1 MPPKPRGRG
10 SARARGGA
18 RGGSTAGRD
27 TGANSEGTEDAT
39 PQSTAPA
46 AATEGSAEPVVPKQ
60 EDSDAKPVVAG
71 ERAPATAESQD
82 VASTAVSAVA
92 SPQPG
97 TEAATRAPVQ
107 RLGSLQGSVPPSRS
121 ASPSVRGRGGAARGK
136 RGVKTPAFTGRR
148 SKEERDAIAKEQA
161 ARDRER
167 TKEQVAADKR
177 READAQRQA
186 RREANK
192 QKNARDRKN
201 NPNRGYSGFGAGSGS
216 RAERVKT
223 EDGGYGSS
231 GRSGGGGGGSG
242 GGVGSS
248 IKREDGGLES
258 SDDEDDVNVPRKDI
272 DLIEISSDEDENKS
286 ASAPTQ
292 RASRTALPVRIGR
305 REHQERT
312 FGINT
317 EASSETSAKIL
328 EQAESGGQSLQ
339 TAASDQVARK
349 PKAKS
354 KDVEV
359 TGSRKQFKGV
369 WHDSEDSDVAVK
381 TEPTS
386 DDEKMAG
393 AEQPAGKQEPSS
405 PGTERKPKLKKK
417 SIAEPILQT
426 DEDRAEWARYLA
438 NLHHIRAELGPEEVP
453 QVDGSGDVPMAD
465 AGNAEKKP
473 TVRDNNVYLFQIPP
487 LMPEV
492 EPPTIK
498 GEPSDPQP
506 PPPSAQPSSKPDTK
520 IKLEEGGFSDPAA
533 KVKEGARFGSGM
545 VGKLRVHASGRTTLD
560 WGGTSFELNP
570 GTKASF
576 LQEVASVEIR
586 PENERAAPEDAGD
599 ATSLGRVKGK
609 FVVVPN
615 WDEMLG

>member
-1 MPPKPRGRG
+1 M
-10 SARARGGA
+10 
-18 RGGSTAGRD
+18 
-27 TGANSEGTEDAT
+27 
-39 PQSTAPA
+39 
-46 AATEGSAEPVVPKQ
+46 
-60 EDSDAKPVVAG
+60 
-71 ERAPATAESQD
+71 
-82 VASTAVSAVA
+82 
-92 SPQPG
+92 
-97 TEAATRAPVQ
+97 
-107 RLGSLQGSVPPSRS
+107 
-121 ASPSVRGRGGAARGK
+121 
-136 RGVKTPAFTGRR
+136 
-148 SKEERDAIAKEQA
+148 
-161 ARDRER
+161 
-167 TKEQVAADKR
+167 
-177 READAQRQA
+177 
-186 RREANK
+186 
-192 QKNARDRKN
+192 
-201 NPNRGYSGFGAGSGS
+201 
-216 RAERVKT
+216 
-223 EDGGYGSS
+223 
-231 GRSGGGGGGSG
+231 
-242 GGVGSS
+242 
-248 IKREDGGLES
+248 
-258 SDDEDDVNVPRKDI
+258 
-272 DLIEISSDEDENKS
+272 
-286 ASAPTQ
+286 
-292 RASRTALPVRIGR
+292 RIGR

-339 TAASDQVARK
+339 TAASDQAARK
-349 PKAKS
+349 PKSKS

-386 DDEKMAG
+386 DDEKMGDAEQIG
-393 AEQPAGKQEPSS
+393 LRDAPEQPAEKQEPPS
-405 PGTERKPKLKKK
+405 PSAERKPKLKKK
-417 SIAEPILQT
+417 SIAEPVLQT

-438 NLHHIRAELGPEEVP
+438 NLRHIRAELGPEEVP

-492 EPPTIK
+492 EPPSIK
-498 GEPSDPQP
+498 NEPSDPQP
-506 PPPSAQPSSKPDTK
+506 APPSAQPSNKPDTK

-533 KVKEGARFGSGM
+533 KAKEGARFGSGM

-560 WGGTSFELNP
+560 WGGTSFELTP